1 MMVIVILT
9 MVMLLLPSPYEHHM
23 GNNALTEE
31 EEIMDSLLT
40 ESKREPHL
48 RLRTRSSSCCSS
60 TCQALTSLS
69 GPALDGAITE
79 IWLQEPSLSWG

>member
-9 MVMLLLPSPYEHHM
+9 MVMFLLPSPYEHHM

-40 ESKREPHL
+40 AH
-48 RLRTRSSSCCSS
+48 
-60 TCQALTSLS
+60 
-69 GPALDGAITE
+69 
-79 IWLQEPSLSWG
+79 